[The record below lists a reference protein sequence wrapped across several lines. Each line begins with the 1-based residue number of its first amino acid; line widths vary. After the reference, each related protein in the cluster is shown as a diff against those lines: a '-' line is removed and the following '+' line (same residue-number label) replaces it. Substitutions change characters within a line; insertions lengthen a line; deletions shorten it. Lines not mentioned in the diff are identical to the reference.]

1 MEGILNAQEMRTTP
15 SDAAKNLSEGEN
27 ADDSDTGEN
36 GEIKENPD
44 GNSAGQENE
53 QGDVRKASD
62 SNAKKE
68 ENSGIG
74 DNTKKDEAK
83 KDPVNGSEKS
93 KILSWNWG
101 DEEAYFV
108 DGKILL
114 SIGEEDQVSFDELI
128 TMLPAEID
136 AKVLGAEKTAI
147 TETIQI
153 ENWTRNAYVQ
163 DSEGRWADRG

>member
-1 MEGILNAQEMRTTP
+1 MRKRLQRAAAIGMAAILCIQNAQFGLTTFAEELSNFAKMEGILNAQEMRTTP

-36 GEIKENPD
+36 GEIKENSD

-93 KILSWNWG
+93 KILSWNW
-101 DEEAYFV
+101 V
-108 DGKILL
+108 D
-114 SIGEEDQVSFDELI
+114 
-128 TMLPAEID
+128 
-136 AKVLGAEKTAI
+136 
-147 TETIQI
+147 
-153 ENWTRNAYVQ
+153 
-163 DSEGRWADRG
+163 